1 MKKIYIILT
10 YTGTILSKIVKV
22 YTRKEYSHVSISLD
36 EDLTKMYSFGRLY
49 PYNPFLG
56 GFVHEG
62 LDHGTFK
69 RFKKTK
75 TKIYSLEIP
84 EEKYDKIEEISL
96 LHKQRIPQV
105 EVKDYKPLDG
115 GNTMA
120 EKHPTLY
127 SLLKSENKV
136 ERYWVNKCLDKLDEL
151 KKFNNEYLDRL
162 EEEARVK
169 KVISEKLETNMFA
182 YPVTLQHYV
191 DLFWDCGSIVGAG
204 RGSSCSGLNHY
215 LLGITQLDPIK
226 WNLPFWRYLND
237 ERVELG
243 CL

>member
-62 LDHGTFK
+62 LDRGTFK

-84 EEKYDKIEEISL
+84 EEKYDKIEEIIQSVQS
-96 LHKQRIPQV
+96 K
-105 EVKDYKPLDG
+105 KNAY
-115 GNTMA
+115 
-120 EKHPTLY
+120 
-127 SLLKSENKV
+127 
-136 ERYWVNKCLDKLDEL
+136 
-151 KKFNNEYLDRL
+151 KFNLIGL
-162 EEEARVK
+162 LAISLGVK
-169 KVISEKLETNMFA
+169 IKREK
-182 YPVTLQHYV
+182 
-191 DLFWDCGSIVGAG
+191 SIYCAEFVK
-204 RGSSCSGLNHY
+204 Y
-215 LLGITQLDPIK
+215 LLEQS
-226 WNLPFWRYLND
+226 
-237 ERVELG
+237 EVVELPDMVKPEDFEKVNG
-243 CL
+243 LSEVYRGILKEYNTNNN